1 MSLQVLVATMHQTD
15 CSLLEKMN
23 IQSDAIVVNQCDRN
37 EFEEFNYHGHKIRFL
52 SFAERGVGLNR
63 NNALMR
69 ATADIVL
76 FADDDMV
83 YVDNYPSLVIKE
95 FESNPKA
102 DVILFGL
109 ESLNQDRPL
118 LEISARQKV
127 SRREALKYGC
137 ARIAARRER
146 LLLRNIW
153 FSHLFGGGA
162 KYSSGEDTIFL
173 QDCIKRG
180 LKIYKS
186 PAKIAYVQ
194 QEGSSWF
201 KGYDDKYY
209 FDKGV
214 LMATIMPVFCW
225 VYAFA
230 TALKV
235 VIKKSNNVSCL
246 NILKLL
252 FEGIKHQ
259 KSLKRK

>member
-15 CSLLEKMN
+15 HSLLQKMN
-23 IQSDAIVVNQCDRN
+23 IQSDAIVVNQSDRN
-37 EFEEFNYHGHKIRFL
+37 DFEEFNYQEHKIRFL
-52 SFAERGVGLNR
+52 SFAERGVGLSR

-69 ATADIVL
+69 ARADIVL

-83 YVDNYPSLVIKE
+83 YVNDYPSLVIRE
-95 FESNPKA
+95 FENNPKA

-109 ESLNQDRPL
+109 ESLNKDRPL
-118 LEISARQKV
+118 LEINTKQKI
-127 SRREALKYGC
+127 SRLEALKYGC
-137 ARIAARRER
+137 ARVAARRER
-146 LLLRNIW
+146 LLTRNIW

-162 KYSSGEDTIFL
+162 RYSSGEDTIFL

-186 PAKIAYVQ
+186 PVKIAYVK

-201 KGYDDKYY
+201 NGYNNKYY

-225 VYAFA
+225 MYAFA
-230 TALKV
+230 TALKAA
-235 VIKKSNNVSCL
+235 IKKREGICCSD
-246 NILKLL
+246 ILRSL
-252 FEGIKHQ
+252 FDGIKHQ
-259 KSLKRK
+259 KSL